1 MPCQRPWGASCWTPQ
16 GWLGWWILGG
26 AGYPELEHKYLIDK
40 RRKIWIYGLK
50 ANGEAK
56 VVNRKNVQLS
66 FLECETYHSNG
77 IFTISRYIHC
87 TSFLLE
93 QFSFQPVLLPWHPK
107 ESNFQT
113 GLSLEALPL
122 LWKAER
128 CGLHGQHWI
137 VDALRALAAEDLGF
151 LCFFCGFVTGS
162 GSLWV

>member
-1 MPCQRPWGASCWTPQ
+1 MWCLVKG
-16 GWLGWWILGG
+16 LGG
-26 AGYPELEHKYLIDK
+26 LHVEHLKGGLAGGYWEVLDILSWNKN
-40 RRKIWIYGLK
+40 IWLTNVGKYGLK

-107 ESNFQT
+107 ESNFQS

-151 LCFFCGFVTGS
+151 LCVFLVLFTGS
-162 GSLWV
+162 DSLWF